1 MYSDLSS
8 DPCNGEKIKRVAL
21 GLLGEANSVRGRGAS
36 SRTLLWSSVKGAD
49 QQGTASLNVSVIWL
63 KPRIWRK
70 HLTPYKSAKARE
82 L

>member
-1 MYSDLSS
+1 M
-8 DPCNGEKIKRVAL
+8 EKKLERVVL
-21 GLLGEANSVRGRGAS
+21 VLLGEANSVRGRGTS

-70 HLTPYKSAKARE
+70 HLIPYKSVRARE